1 MTPVFDSSM
10 FTAALAGPFGAVLLT
25 VFLPTV
31 ASLIVDA
38 VILLIR
44 KKRVGPLL
52 FAVAFTVAVAVA
64 GTLMWQYGVNNSM
77 DPASTESSTAAL
89 ASTLLPFGI
98 GGAVFALIV
107 RQANQ
112 AIDRRNAAR
121 RRGRRR
127 QTRPTAA

>member
-1 MTPVFDSSM
+1 MTPVFDSGM
-10 FTAALAGPFGAVLLT
+10 FTAMLMGPVGAVLLT

-52 FAVAFTVAVAVA
+52 FAVAFTAVVAVA

-77 DPASTESSTAAL
+77 DAASTESSTATL

-98 GGAVFALIV
+98 GGAIFALIV
-107 RQANQ
+107 RQVNQ